1 MCWNQEVSLNT
12 FLFSGF
18 VLGLVVYNNA
28 YTQYK
33 IRSLNNIWVYL
44 FILIVISMQLVEFF
58 IWRNIQNDGYN
69 RMFTIIAYL
78 VVCLQPVA
86 SLMLLSD
93 EKIRNYL
100 LMGYLI
106 LAIPYISYMF
116 LNNKFKTIVSP
127 LGHLN
132 WNFNVTDPVFYGWCF
147 FFFFSFFYERKW
159 PYLIFGLIT
168 IVLFLYKYSWDKS
181 IGSMWCW
188 FINSA
193 SLFLATYLL
202 FYLPYKGKPM
212 VSP

>member
-18 VLGLVVYNNA
+18 VLGLVIYNNA

-44 FILIVISMQLVEFF
+44 FIFIVISMQLIEFF

-78 VVCLQPVA
+78 IICVQPAA

-100 LMGYLI
+100 LIAYLF

-116 LNNKFKTIVSP
+116 LTNTFKVTVTP

-132 WNFNVTDPVFYGWCF
+132 WNFNSIYPVFYTWCF

-168 IVLFLYKYSWDKS
+168 VLLFMYKYSWDKS
-181 IGSMWCW
+181 MGSMWCW
-188 FINSA
+188 FINSSA
-193 SLFLATYLL
+193 LFLAAYLL
-202 FYLPYKGKPM
+202 FYLPYKGTIC
-212 VSP
+212 